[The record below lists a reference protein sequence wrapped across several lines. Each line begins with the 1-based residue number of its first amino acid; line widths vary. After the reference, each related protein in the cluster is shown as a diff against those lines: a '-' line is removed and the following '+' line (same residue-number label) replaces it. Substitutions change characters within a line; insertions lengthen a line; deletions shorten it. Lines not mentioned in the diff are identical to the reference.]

1 MRLPLAGLMLLALCG
16 ATSAEPYSFKVR
28 NASVIPGVE
37 KLEDLSCRV
46 ETHRLEQ
53 LAVSLRRGG
62 YRPATQRQEA
72 FFTGTYRLTTW
83 LHAMGQKVDVV
94 HRPDGTVCVWEFF
107 PPPAATAS
115 AAPATQ

>member
-1 MRLPLAGLMLLALCG
+1 MRFTLTGFIVLALCG
-16 ATSAEPYSFKVR
+16 AAHADPYNLKIR
-28 NASVIPGVE
+28 NAHVIPGVE

-62 YRPATQRQEA
+62 YKPATQREET

-83 LHAMGQKVDVV
+83 LHTAGQKVDVI

-107 PPPAATAS
+107 LPPTATAN
-115 AAPATQ
+115 AAPPS